1 MYRVV
6 LTTIY
11 YIIASAVI
19 LIVLFIGA
27 LKFRIF
33 DFKGTV
39 AALIVG
45 IIIVV
50 LGSLYWLILMLI
62 FAITAQMAT
71 KFRIKDKAREKL
83 QEGVNG
89 ERHASNV
96 IYAAL
101 IGIAI
106 AAMNALRIDGF
117 PYFLIFGVSFAS
129 VNADTFA
136 SEIGVFDKNVY
147 MITSFKKITPGV
159 NGGVSVLGE
168 AMAMLG
174 AFIIGVAYIILDF
187 HGFAVVPLIV
197 ITLLGFIGCQVDSLL
212 GSLFENRGKMSKGQ
226 VNAFST
232 LIAVAIAFLIYL

>member
-1 MYRVV
+1 MV
-6 LTTIY
+6 LTAIY
-11 YIIASAVI
+11 YVITSAILLIA
-19 LIVLFIGA
+19 LFIGA
-27 LKFRIF
+27 LKFHIF

-45 IIIVV
+45 IIILV

-62 FAITAQMAT
+62 FAITAQLAT
-71 KFRIKDKAREKL
+71 KFRIKDKAMHKL
-83 QEGVNG
+83 QEGKNG

-101 IGIAI
+101 IGIII
-106 AAMNALRIDGF
+106 AAMNAAKLDGF
-117 PYFLIFGVSFAS
+117 PYFLIFAVSFAS

-159 NGGVSVLGE
+159 NGGISMLGE
-168 AMAMLG
+168 AMALTG
-174 AFIIGVAYIILDF
+174 AFIIGIAYIILNF
-187 HGFAVVPLIV
+187 HGFKIVPLII
-197 ITLLGFIGCQVDSLL
+197 ITLLGFLGCQVDSLL

-232 LIAVAIAFLIYL
+232 LIAVAVAFILYI

>member
-1 MYRVV
+1 MS
-6 LTTIY
+6 ID
-11 YIIASAVI
+11 YIVASTVI
-19 LIVLFIGA
+19 LVSLFIGA
-27 LKFRIF
+27 LEFHIF

-62 FAITAQMAT
+62 FAVTAQLAT
-71 KFRIKDKAREKL
+71 KYRIKEKTRQKL
-83 QEGVNG
+83 QEGKNG

-101 IGIAI
+101 IGIFI
-106 AAMNALRIDGF
+106 AAINATKIGGF
-117 PYFLIFGVSFAS
+117 PYFLIFAVSFAS

-147 MITSFKKITPGV
+147 MITNLKKITPGV
-159 NGGVSVLGE
+159 NGGVSILGE
-168 AMAMLG
+168 AMALLG
-174 AFIIGVAYIILDF
+174 ALIIAISYIILDF
-187 HGFAVVPLIV
+187 HSFKLIPLIV
-197 ITLLGFIGCQVDSLL
+197 ITLLGFLGCQVDSVL

-226 VNAFST
+226 VNTFST
-232 LIAVAIAFLIYL
+232 LIVVAIAFIIYI

>member
-1 MYRVV
+1 MN
-6 LTTIY
+6 IY
-11 YIIASAVI
+11 YIITSVAI
-19 LIVLFIGA
+19 LLTLFVFA
-27 LKFRIF
+27 LKFNVF

-45 IIIVV
+45 IIVLV

-62 FAITAQMAT
+62 FAVTAQLAT
-71 KFRIKDKAREKL
+71 KFRIKEKMQRKL
-83 QEGVNG
+83 QEGENG

-106 AAMNALRIDGF
+106 AVMNAAKIGGF

-136 SEIGVFDKNVY
+136 SEIGVFDSNVY
-147 MITSFKKITPGV
+147 MITSLKKIRPGI
-159 NGGVSVLGE
+159 NGGISLLGE
-168 AMAMLG
+168 AAALFG
-174 AFIIGVAYIILDF
+174 AFIIGISYVILNF
-187 HGFAVVPLIV
+187 HGFDVISLLV
-197 ITLLGFIGCQVDSLL
+197 ITVLGFTGCQIDSIL
-212 GSLFENRGKMSKGQ
+212 GALFENKGKMSKGQ

-232 LIAVAIAFLIYL
+232 LLAVAIAFILYL